1 MKLLFAT
8 RYKRHSFKKMYF
20 YISTFFLLFTTGCH
34 NSTHL
39 RTQKILD
46 ENESIFSLSASM
58 PIGGP
63 ESYFYAQNTT
73 DYGSSRDHDNN
84 DQAFYLSSGIAG
96 LRIET
101 SYLKRTNF
109 GELGIFGG
117 AGPTKEEFAFIF
129 GGDFINYDHK
139 QKYKRGLKIEI
150 NKSPYVSTIHSVQSI
165 KSVITKKKP
174 IYWGIHTLLSNGLIR
189 TDAGSAS
196 SFNFRSFGYGLTCG
210 IERIV
215 SKSFSIQVQL
225 DVSNVFN
232 TLTPNEGFLVYED
245 NKPMISG
252 GLGFN
257 FLNSKAP
264 VHNLFEPYKKL
275 IFRQAKIYQEEVI
288 NLKNKNLLSNKNLEP
303 DEKEKPV
310 LIKYNPETGEEIH
323 QPNPI
328 RYNPETGE
336 RIN

>member
-63 ESYFYAQNTT
+63 ESYFYEQNTT
-73 DYGSSRDHDNN
+73 DYGFSRDHDNN
-84 DQAFYLSSGIAG
+84 DPSFYLSSGIAG

-117 AGPTKEEFAFIF
+117 AGPTQEEFAFIF

-165 KSVITKKKP
+165 KSVITKK
-174 IYWGIHTLLSNGLIR
+174 T
-189 TDAGSAS
+189 
-196 SFNFRSFGYGLTCG
+196 
-210 IERIV
+210 
-215 SKSFSIQVQL
+215 
-225 DVSNVFN
+225 
-232 TLTPNEGFLVYED
+232 
-245 NKPMISG
+245 
-252 GLGFN
+252 
-257 FLNSKAP
+257 
-264 VHNLFEPYKKL
+264 
-275 IFRQAKIYQEEVI
+275 
-288 NLKNKNLLSNKNLEP
+288 NLLGHTDFIIKWFNKMGNRSRFCSLF
-303 DEKEKPV
+303 
-310 LIKYNPETGEEIH
+310 
-323 QPNPI
+323 
-328 RYNPETGE
+328 
-336 RIN
+336 